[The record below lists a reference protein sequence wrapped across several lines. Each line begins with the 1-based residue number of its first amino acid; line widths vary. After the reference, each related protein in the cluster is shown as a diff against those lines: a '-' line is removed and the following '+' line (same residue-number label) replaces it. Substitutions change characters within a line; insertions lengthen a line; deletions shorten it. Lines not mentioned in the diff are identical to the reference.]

1 MPPATWKPWPHSRL
15 YALAAL
21 VALAAAVLTMAYLLI
36 SNLIV
41 LVVAVAA
48 LLAAT
53 LAGWTALIRRGARRV
68 VSLCVALIALAAALL
83 LLGPTTIAGMAIVVA
98 LTITSATAASAA
110 IGRHRPLAPGSLPP
124 GVVRV
129 GPADRP
135 VLLLN
140 PLSGDGTVEELG
152 LVAKARRRGI
162 TTVTLRVGD
171 DLRGVAEREAAA
183 GATVI
188 GVAGGDGSQALV
200 ADVARRHDIAFVCV
214 PAGTYNHL
222 AQDLGL
228 DRRDPVAALDAFGYA
243 VERRIDLGIVNGR
256 VFVNNAS
263 MGVYAMI
270 VQSAEYR
277 ATKVATAAEM
287 LPDLVG
293 ADATPFDLSFAGPQ
307 EDRFDSADLLL
318 VSNNAYA
325 VVTPVGLG
333 SRPHLDTGEL
343 GILAIRAR
351 NDAPA
356 STIDAEP
363 GSQPAEI
370 FIPTQ
375 VTAVRN
381 AVLSWTA
388 PKFRVDSSTTVAVG
402 LDGEAVQLE
411 PPLEFATLRQA
422 LRVRLP
428 HGTIVPT
435 ALGHTPGVRHTVAA
449 LLRIVANRP
458 AWP

>member
-1 MPPATWKPWPHSRL
+1 
-15 YALAAL
+15 
-21 VALAAAVLTMAYLLI
+21 MAYLLI
-36 SNLIV
+36 SNLVV

-68 VSLCVALIALAAALL
+68 VSLCVAVIALAAALV
-83 LLGPTTIAGMAIVVA
+83 LLGPTTIAGMAIVVS
-98 LTITSATAASAA
+98 LTIASATAARAA
-110 IGRHRPLAPGSLPP
+110 IGRHRPLTPAEGLPP
-124 GVVRV
+124 GVVKV
-129 GPADRP
+129 GPAAQP

-140 PLSGDGTVEELG
+140 PLSGDGTVKQSG
-152 LVAKARRRGI
+152 LAARARRRGI
-162 TTVTLRVGD
+162 RTVSLRAGD
-171 DLRGVAEREAAA
+171 DLRQVAERETAA

-188 GVAGGDGSQALV
+188 GIAGGDGSQALV
-200 ADVARRHDIAFVCV
+200 ADVARRHDIAFVCI

-222 AQDLGL
+222 AQDLGI
-228 DRRDPVAALDAFGYA
+228 DRSDLIGALDAFGNA
-243 VERRIDLGIVNGR
+243 VERRIDLGLVNGR

-287 LPDLVG
+287 LPDLIG

-318 VSNNAYA
+318 VSNNPYA
-325 VVTPVGLG
+325 VMTPVGLG
-333 SRPHLDTGEL
+333 SRPRLDTGEL

-351 NDAPA
+351 NDATA
-356 STIDAEP
+356 SAAGVDPEP
-363 GSQPAEI
+363 ESQPAKSI
-370 FIPTQ
+370 IPTQ
-375 VTAVRN
+375 AMSVRN
-381 AVLSWTA
+381 AVLSWTV
-388 PKFRVDSSTTVAVG
+388 PTFRVDSSTTVTIGV
-402 LDGEAVQLE
+402 DGEAVQLQ
-411 PPLEFATLRQA
+411 PPLEFSMLRQA

-428 HGTIVPT
+428 SSTVVPT
-435 ALGHTPGVRHTVAA
+435 LLGRTPGIRHTVAA